1 MKSLFTNCLILYAGF
16 TLPAIP
22 VSAQSPPPQS
32 PSAQAPLGQS
42 IPGDSSIRIAEDH
55 AIALYHNYLGEES
68 PIYNGIGHITDD
80 ASTRGFAYFQ
90 AATTFPG
97 TVVYDGSL
105 YTNLPILYDL
115 VRDQVIVA
123 DRNGYLVG
131 LFMPRVREFSLFGH
145 HFINTS
151 RGVYDQLVT
160 GSVTIMIR
168 RIKKIEE
175 TIVSMEVI
183 HPITAKDYIYA
194 VKDGVY
200 YEVHNQGSLLALM
213 NDRKKEVKAFI
224 KENRIR
230 FRKDPEGAT
239 SKIATYYNQL
249 SGSH

>member
-1 MKSLFTNCLILYAGF
+1 MKSLVTNCLTVYVTF
-16 TLPAIP
+16 TLTVISVA
-22 VSAQSPPPQS
+22 AQSPPAQS
-32 PSAQAPLGQS
+32 PPAQAPLGQTM
-42 IPGDSSIRIAEDH
+42 PGDSSIRLTEDH

-90 AATTFPG
+90 SATTFPG
-97 TVVYDGSL
+97 SVVYDGSL

-123 DRNGYLVG
+123 DRNGYLIG

-145 HFINTS
+145 HFINTP

-160 GSVTIMIR
+160 GPVMIMAR
-168 RIKKIEE
+168 RTKKIEE

-183 HPITAKDYIYA
+183 HPITAKDYFYA

-239 SKIATYYNQL
+239 CKIAAYYNQL